1 MEMGTGIIAGC
12 LATMRPLFKKLVYKA
27 SHITHAATHRGTT
40 GTSRR
45 LWKAKPSAYN
55 STRTDSRRSFHE
67 WKQSVD
73 NGTGTYTTTCV
84 GGHDLDDF
92 ADLADEKGVSLVHI
106 RDNEREFPED
116 VWSKDPERARIWPF
130 AVDAGISKTVDVQ
143 ISVSQEEP
151 MRGGLWGKRM
161 EDIIQTPKK
170 ARHSGSNSGDS
181 IPEWDKLPD
190 LILPSRPGS
199 KSSGRSRS
207 GSGTRSKSPPL
218 IRVTSR

>member
-27 SHITHAATHRGTT
+27 SHLTHGATTT
-40 GTSRR
+40 NTARR
-45 LWKAKPSAYN
+45 LWKPKPSAYN
-55 STRTDSRRSFHE
+55 STRTDSRRSIHE
-67 WKQSVD
+67 WKQSTD
-73 NGTGTYTTTCV
+73 IGTGTYTTTCV
-84 GGHDLDDF
+84 GGPDFDDF
-92 ADLADEKGVSLVHI
+92 ADEKGVSLVQI
-106 RDNEREFPED
+106 RDGEREFPDD

-151 MRGGLWGKRM
+151 MSGGLWGKRM
-161 EDIIQTPKK
+161 EDIIQSPKK
-170 ARHSGSNSGDS
+170 ARHSGSSGGS

-190 LILPSRPGS
+190 LIMPSRPGS

-207 GSGTRSKSPPL
+207 GSGGRSKSPPL
-218 IRVTSR
+218 IRVSSR

>member
-27 SHITHAATHRGTT
+27 SHLTTNHRGTT
-40 GTSRR
+40 DTSHG
-45 LWKAKPSAYN
+45 LWKPKPSAYN
-55 STRTDSRRSFHE
+55 STRTDSRKSIHE
-67 WKQSVD
+67 WKQSTD
-73 NGTGTYTTTCV
+73 AGTGTYTSTCV

-92 ADLADEKGVSLVHI
+92 ADLADEKGVSLVQI
-106 RDNEREFPED
+106 RDGEREFPDD

-130 AVDAGISKTVDVQ
+130 AIDAGISKTVDVQ

-151 MRGGLWGKRM
+151 MSGGLWGKRM
-161 EDIIQTPKK
+161 EDIIQSPVK
-170 ARHSGSNSGDS
+170 ARHSGSDGDS

-190 LILPSRPGS
+190 LIMP
-199 KSSGRSRS
+199 SRS
-207 GSGTRSKSPPL
+207 GSKGSGHGRSGSGGSSKSPPL

>member
-12 LATMRPLFKKLVYKA
+12 LATMRPLFKKLMYKA
-27 SHITHAATHRGTT
+27 HNLTHAATHHRTT
-40 GTSRR
+40 DTSRR
-45 LWKAKPSAYN
+45 LWKLKPSTYG
-55 STRTDSRRSFHE
+55 STRTDTRRSFQE

-73 NGTGTYTTTCV
+73 NGTSTYTTTCV
-84 GGHDLDDF
+84 GGHDLDDL
-92 ADLADEKGVSLVHI
+92 ADHDDEKGVNLVQI
-106 RDNEREFPED
+106 RDSEREFPDD

-143 ISVSQEEP
+143 ISVSQEQP
-151 MRGGLWGKRM
+151 MSGGLWGKRM

-170 ARHSGSNSGDS
+170 ARHSGSDGDS

-190 LILPSRPGS
+190 LIMPSRPGS
-199 KSSGRSRS
+199 KGSGRSRRGS
-207 GSGTRSKSPPL
+207 GSRSKSPPL